1 MENKEITGDEKGRIT
16 RGIRQ
21 NTNKN
26 GTAGRPT
33 VVTAQALLKLEHAF
47 GMGSS
52 DEEACFYADIS
63 PRTLYSYQKDNPEF
77 LQKKQLL
84 KKRPIFLARQSTIN
98 GFEENP
104 KLAFDYLKAALPE
117 EFHSGSVNLN
127 NTVNQV
133 NIGVEDIKRL
143 DLLKPFLKDNVV
155 LELESSNGKDHARTA
170 P

>member
-1 MENKEITGDEKGRIT
+1 MENKEITRDEKGRIT

-155 LELESSNGKDHARTA
+155 LELESSNAQNQSHSAS
-170 P
+170 

>member
-1 MENKEITGDEKGRIT
+1 MENKEIVRDKKGRIV
-16 RGIRQ
+16 RPVGQ

-26 GTAGRPT
+26 GTAGRPSI
-33 VVTAQALLKLEHAF
+33 VTAQAMLKLEHAF
-47 GMGSS
+47 GMGCS

-155 LELESSNGKDHARTA
+155 LELESSNAQNQSHSAS
-170 P
+170 

>member
-1 MENKEITGDEKGRIT
+1 MENKEITRDEKGRIT

-33 VVTAQALLKLEHAF
+33 VVTANVLLKLEHAF
-47 GMGSS
+47 GMGCS

-63 PRTLYSYQKDNPEF
+63 PKTLYLYQKDHPDF

-98 GFEENP
+98 GFDQNP
-104 KLAFDYLKAALPE
+104 KLAFDYLKAALPD
-117 EFHSGSVNLN
+117 EFHSGNVNLN
-127 NTVNQV
+127 NTVNQLNV
-133 NIGVEDIKRL
+133 GVEDLKRL
-143 DLLKPFLKDNVV
+143 DLLKPFLKENVV
-155 LELESSNGKDHARTA
+155 LELETSYGKNNARTTD
-170 P
+170 